1 MKRIVFF
8 GVVVILVI
16 ALASCWPGSIPLVP
30 KTLLIDDIHNNAIGG
45 SFNTL
50 FAKFIQEFQAKG
62 YSVSLASS
70 VGFSPENYG
79 AVLIAVPELTYT
91 AAEKNKLSS
100 LLSRGGKIILLGEW
114 YSYYNNAPLNA
125 ITTAIGVNISFNN
138 NELLDKT
145 NNYDGTTYWVTT
157 TKFETHPLSAGLS
170 KIVIF
175 AGCTLNVGAGADV
188 VARAEATSYT
198 ASVEA
203 APFSAESSIGVSQEE
218 EYDSQVII
226 SVPVVA
232 AARVGVG
239 KVFAVGDTN
248 IFGNEPGS
256 LVSGDYI
263 DILNNKKL
271 LQNIIDW

>member
-1 MKRIVFF
+1 MKRIVFY
-8 GVVVILVI
+8 GVVFILVI

-79 AVLIAVPELTYT
+79 AVLIAVPQLSYT

-218 EYDSQVII
+218 EYDSLVII

>member
-1 MKRIVFF
+1 MKRTVFF

-45 SFNTL
+45 SFNIL

-79 AVLIAVPELTYT
+79 AVLIAVPQLSYT

>member
-1 MKRIVFF
+1 MKKLLLIST
-8 GVVVILVI
+8 LVI
-16 ALASCWPGSIPLVP
+16 FALLLTSCWPGSIPLVP

-79 AVLIAVPELTYT
+79 AVLIAVPQLSYT

>member
-45 SFNTL
+45 SFNIL

-114 YSYYNNAPLNA
+114 YSYYNNAPMNA
-125 ITTAIGVNISFNN
+125 ITAAIGVNISFNN
-138 NELLDKT
+138 NELLDNT

-157 TKFETHPLSAGLS
+157 TKFETHPLSTGLS

-175 AGCTLNVGAGADV
+175 AGCTLNVGAGASI

-198 ASVEA
+198 ASVDTVH
-203 APFSAESSIGVSQEE
+203 FSAESSIGVSQEE
-218 EYDSQVII
+218 GYDSQVII
-226 SVPVVA
+226 SVPIVA

-256 LVSGDYI
+256 YVPGDYI
-263 DILNNKKL
+263 DIFNNKKL

>member
-1 MKRIVFF
+1 MKKLLLIST
-8 GVVVILVI
+8 LVI
-16 ALASCWPGSIPLVP
+16 FALLLTSCWPGSIPLVP

-45 SFNTL
+45 SFNIL

-198 ASVEA
+198 ASVDA

>member
-1 MKRIVFF
+1 MKRIVFY
-8 GVVVILVI
+8 GVVFILVI

-79 AVLIAVPELTYT
+79 AVLIAVPQLSYT

-114 YSYYNNAPLNA
+114 YSYYNNAPMNA
-125 ITTAIGVNISFNN
+125 ITAAIGVNISFNN
-138 NELLDKT
+138 NELLDNT

>member
-45 SFNTL
+45 SFNIL

-79 AVLIAVPELTYT
+79 AVLIAVPQLSYT